1 MGQRN
6 KDKECHAVH
15 GSKVV
20 GYYDTETTGL
30 YLTGWNRD
38 HIHFGL
44 FEPGEC
50 PKPNE
55 WFTDCEIHARAM
67 VRMVEATVVPAEI
80 EQQYH
85 VVDAGCGV
93 GGAVIHLA
101 RTRGCRATGVN
112 IVPLHLEIATRKAAE
127 AGLEDLVSFE
137 YADCS
142 QHLPFPDNSVDVVL
156 NIESAC
162 HYIDRRN
169 FLREVHRILKPSGKI
184 VATDWMARDGLT
196 DAEYERYIEPICEPY
211 ALPSLE
217 CPASYREILAEA
229 GLEVRELEDFH
240 GKDAANVQIVENACK
255 LMAGLMIGGIRTPE
269 LHRLYGQV
277 QPLHEAWSGGYFELR
292 RYCAQKAA

>member
-55 WFTDCEIHARAM
+55 WFRDSEIHARAM
-67 VRMVEATVVPAEI
+67 VRMVETTVAPAEI
-80 EQQYH
+80 ERQHH

-101 RTRGCRATGVN
+101 RSRGCRVTGVN
-112 IVPLHLEIATRKAAE
+112 IVP
-127 AGLEDLVSFE
+127 
-137 YADCS
+137 
-142 QHLPFPDNSVDVVL
+142 QHLPFPDHSVDVVL

-162 HYIDRRN
+162 HYADRRN
-169 FLREVHRILKPSGKI
+169 FLREVHRILKPKGKI

-196 DAEYERYIEPICEPY
+196 DVQYERYIEPICEPY

-229 GLEVRELEDFH
+229 GLEVREFEDFH

-269 LHRLYGQV
+269 LRRLYGQI